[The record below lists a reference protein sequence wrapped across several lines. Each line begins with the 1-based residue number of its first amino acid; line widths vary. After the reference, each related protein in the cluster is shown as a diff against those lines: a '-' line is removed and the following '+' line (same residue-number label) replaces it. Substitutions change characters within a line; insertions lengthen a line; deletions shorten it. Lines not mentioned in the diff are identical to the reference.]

1 MIKYTQQ
8 AANDAMMRTADL
20 MLTAALTAPKG
31 SGKDTIT
38 GVIIS
43 GDDKDRLAEA
53 MREIG
58 KAEGKDF
65 MIRDAGNVD
74 ASACVVIIGCKDTPF
89 GMANCSMCGFENCA
103 AMKKAGGN
111 CVFNLSDL
119 GIAVGSAAAVA
130 ADNRIDNRITYSAG
144 RGAIAIGC
152 LPENV
157 KICYG
162 IPLSVSSKSIYFDRG
177 PGAVL
182 L

>member
-1 MIKYTQQ
+1 MIKYIQQ
-8 AANDAMMRTADL
+8 ASKDAMMAVADL

-31 SGKDTIT
+31 SGKDTVT

-43 GDDKDRLAEA
+43 GEDKDRLAGA

-58 KAEGKDF
+58 KAEDKEF

-74 ASACVVIIGCKDTPF
+74 SSVCVVLIGCKDTPF
-89 GMANCSMCGFENCA
+89 GLDKCGMCGFKNCA
-103 AMKKAGGN
+103 EMKKAKSN

-119 GIAVGSAAAVA
+119 GIAVGSAVSLA
-130 ADNRIDNRITYSAG
+130 ADNRIDNRVMYSAG
-144 RGAIAIGC
+144 RAAIAIGC

-162 IPLSVSSKSIYFDRG
+162 IPLSASSKSIYFDRG
-177 PGAVL
+177 QGAVL